1 MQTKGFIRV
10 LTIALLLICAFY
22 LGFTFVSNHYQN
34 VAEKKALAAAGI
46 TSPDTSNDKYKAALN
61 ECLDSLAN
69 KKVYPIL
76 MSKFFDK
83 GYTFQQVREKELG
96 LGLDLK
102 GGMNV
107 TLQISVPDILRALA
121 NNNPD
126 KKFNQAIDN
135 VMSNQTAQDDF
146 VGSFCK
152 EYKKLAP
159 EGNLAQIFRNIE
171 KIKEKPNAN
180 DAEVQNI
187 LKDEVNSMVDNSYK
201 VLRNRIDRFGV
212 VQPNIQKLQSTGR
225 ILLELPG
232 VKEPERVRKLLQG
245 AANLEFYETYTLADI
260 VAPLRQLS
268 DQAKANKTV
277 DTNKEAAATADTTKA
292 ENEAV
297 AATDAA
303 KADSAKAQ
311 EAKAAT
317 AANQGEL
324 TLAQLTGFEAMAG
337 AGAGSPVI
345 GYVNVADTAAVNAI
359 IYSPLAKTILPAD
372 LKLAWTV
379 KPEKMQG
386 GHEAFQLVAL
396 RTVNGQPVLNGDV
409 VTRATSE
416 YDQLQGQVVSMT
428 MNDEGARQWSRITGQ
443 NIGKAIAIVLDDQV
457 YSFPNVNSQIDGGRS
472 QISGRFTVEEA
483 GDLANVLESGKMVA
497 RVNVASESV
506 IGPSLGKESIRKG
519 LISFIIALVLLMF
532 FMWFAYGWQA
542 GSIANLGLILNLFFT
557 IGILA
562 SFQSVLT
569 LPGIAGIVLTLGM
582 AVDANVLIFE
592 RCKEEL
598 RAGKGLK
605 AAVSDGYKNAFSA
618 IFDSNLTTIITGII
632 LILLGS
638 GPIRGFAV
646 TLVIGI
652 CCSFFTAVFATRLV
666 MEHFVNKGTF
676 DKMTFSTSLTRNL
689 MQNVNFNF
697 MGAAKKT
704 SIFVIALTA
713 LFAILFGLRGLNR
726 GIDFSGGRNFVV
738 QFDHPV
744 KTQAL
749 DAQLEEQFP
758 GANTSVITIDND
770 TKVRVSTNYKI
781 EDNSE
786 GVDDEIMGKLYEGLK
801 SDLGSMSKE
810 DFSMSNEEVGVV
822 SSETVGPSIASDMTR
837 QAVWAV
843 LFSLLAMA
851 LYILFRF
858 RNIAFSIGALAAVAF
873 TSFVVIGFYN
883 LHGLLPFSMEIDQT
897 FIAAILTVIGY
908 QVNDTVVVF
917 DRVREYRKLYP
928 KQDLYTTF
936 NKALCSTLSRT
947 MMTSITT
954 LLVLFIMLF
963 FGGESIRS
971 FIFAMILGVIIGTC
985 SSLFIASPVAYWIAR
1000 RSDKKEA
1007 ALASKK

>member
-22 LGFTFVSNHYQN
+22 LSFTFVSNHYQN

-46 TSPDTSNDKYKAALN
+46 TSADTSNDKYKTALN

-69 KKVYPIL
+69 KKVYL
-76 MSKFFDK
+76 
-83 GYTFQQVREKELG
+83 GYYTFQQVREKELG

-135 VMSNQTAQDDF
+135 VANNQTAQDDF

-159 EGNLAQIFRNIE
+159 EGSLAQIFRNIE
-171 KIKEKPNAN
+171 RVKEKPNAT
-180 DAEVQNI
+180 DGEVQSI
-187 LKDEVNSMVDNSYK
+187 LNDEVNAMVDNSYK

-245 AANLEFYETYTLADI
+245 AANLEFYETYTLAD
-260 VAPLRQLS
+260 VASSLRQLS

-277 DTNKEAAATADTTKA
+277 AEAEAADTTATAEVKA
-292 ENEAV
+292 
-297 AATDAA
+297 AADSAA
-303 KADSAKAQ
+303 KAAEKAPAAK
-311 EAKAAT
+311 EAD
-317 AANQGEL
+317 L
-324 TLAQLTGFEAMAG
+324 TLAQLMGFEPLISAQPG
-337 AGAGSPVI
+337 TPVL
-345 GYVNVADTAAVNAI
+345 GYVAVGDTAAVNAI
-359 IYSPLAKTILPAD
+359 INSPIAKTILPAD

-386 GHEAFQLVAL
+386 GHEVFQLIAL

-416 YDQLQGQVVSMT
+416 FDNLQGQVVSMT

-519 LISFIIALVLLMF
+519 VISFAIALILLAL
-532 FMWFAYGWQA
+532 FMIATYGWQA
-542 GSIANLGLILNLFFT
+542 GMIANLGLLLNLFFT

-676 DKMTFSTSLTRNL
+676 DKMTFNTSLTRHL
-689 MQNVNFNF
+689 MENVNFDF

-704 SIFVIALTA
+704 AYIALA
-713 LFAILFGLRGLNR
+713 LIVIMGALFGLRGLQR

-749 DAQLEEQFP
+749 EAQLENQFP
-758 GANTSVITIDND
+758 GATTSVITIDND

-781 EDNSE
+781 NDTNE

-801 SDLGSMSKE
+801 SDLGSMTKE
-810 DFSMSNEEVGVV
+810 DFSMSNEDVGVV

-837 QAVWAV
+837 QAIWAV

-883 LHGLLPFSMEIDQT
+883 LHGMLPFSMEIDQT

-1007 ALASKK
+1007 KLATARK

>member
-10 LTIALLLICAFY
+10 LTYALILICLFY
-22 LGFTFVSNHYQN
+22 LSFTFVSNHYQN
-34 VAEKKALAAAGI
+34 KAEQKALTAAGI
-46 TSPDTSNDKYKAALN
+46 KTPDTSNEKYKTALN
-61 ECLDSLAN
+61 EYLDSLAN
-69 KKVYPIL
+69 QKVYL
-76 MSKFFDK
+76 
-83 GYTFQQVREKELG
+83 GYYTFQQVREKELG

-135 VMSNQTAQDDF
+135 VSKNQTAQEDF

-159 EGNLAQIFRNIE
+159 EGSLAQIFRNVE
-171 KIKEKPNAN
+171 RIKEKPNAN
-180 DAEVQNI
+180 DNEVENI

-245 AANLEFYETYTLADI
+245 AANLEFYLTYTLNDI
-260 VAPLRQLS
+260 AAPLRQLS
-268 DQAKANKTV
+268 DQAKANTTV
-277 DTNKEAAATADTTKA
+277 AAADSTKTEDMAAANDSTKA
-292 ENEAV
+292 A
-297 AATDAA
+297 
-303 KADSAKAQ
+303 
-311 EAKAAT
+311 EAKAAP
-317 AANQGEL
+317 AAKEGEM
-324 TLAQLTGFEAMAG
+324 TLAQLTSFEALVG
-337 AGAGSPVI
+337 GGQGGSPVV
-345 GYVNVADTAAVNAI
+345 GYVPTADTAAVNAI
-359 IYSPLAKTILPAD
+359 INSPIAKTILPAD

-386 GHEAFQLVAL
+386 GHETFQLVAL
-396 RTVNGQPVLNGDV
+396 KTLNGQPVLNGDV

-416 YDQLQGQVVSMT
+416 YDNLQGQVVSMT
-428 MNDEGARQWSRITGQ
+428 MNDEGARQWSRITGD

-472 QISGRFTVEEA
+472 QISGRFTIEEA

-506 IGPSLGKESIRKG
+506 IGPSLGKESIEKG
-519 LISFIIALVLLMF
+519 FWSFIIALIALMF
-532 FMWFAYGWQA
+532 FMWLAYGWQA
-542 GSIANLGLILNLFFT
+542 GSIANLGLLLNLFFT
-557 IGILA
+557 MGILA

-676 DKMTFSTSLTRNL
+676 DKMTFNTSLTRHL
-689 MQNVNFNF
+689 MENVQFNF

-704 SIFVIALTA
+704 SVIVLALIA
-713 LFAILFGLRGLNR
+713 IFAILFFARGLNR

-749 DAQLEEQFP
+749 EDQLEAQFP

-770 TKVRVSTNYKI
+770 TKVRISTNYKI
-781 EDNSE
+781 DDASE

-801 SDLGSMSKE
+801 SELGSMSKA
-810 DFSMSNEEVGVV
+810 DFSMSNEDIGVV

-837 QAVWAV
+837 EAVWAV

-963 FGGESIRS
+963 LGGASIRS
-971 FIFAMILGVIIGTC
+971 FIFAMILGVIIGTA

-1007 ALASKK
+1007 ALATAKK

>member
-10 LTIALLLICAFY
+10 LTYALILICLFY
-22 LGFTFVSNHYQN
+22 LSFTIVSNHYQN
-34 VAEKKALAAAGI
+34 KAEQKALATAGI
-46 TSPDTSNDKYKAALN
+46 KSADTSNEKYKAALN
-61 ECLDSLAN
+61 EYLDSLAN
-69 KKVYPIL
+69 EKVYL
-76 MSKFFDK
+76 
-83 GYTFQQVREKELG
+83 GYYTFQQVREKELG

-135 VMSNQTAQDDF
+135 VSKNQTAQDDF

-159 EGNLAQIFRNIE
+159 EGNLAQIFRGIDR
-171 KIKEKPNAN
+171 IKEKPNAN
-180 DAEVQNI
+180 DREVQNI
-187 LKDEVNSMVDNSYK
+187 LNDEVNSMVDNSYK

-245 AANLEFYETYTLADI
+245 AANLEFYTTYTLGDI
-260 VAPLRQLS
+260 VGSLRQLS
-268 DQAKANKTV
+268 DQAQANKT
-277 DTNKEAAATADTTKA
+277 TAAAPAEAAATDSTATAEVKAAADS
-292 ENEAV
+292 
-297 AATDAA
+297 AA
-303 KADSAKAQ
+303 KAAAEAAPAAKDG
-311 EAKAAT
+311 K
-317 AANQGEL
+317 L
-324 TLAQLTGFEAMAG
+324 TLAQLTGFEALASG
-337 AGAGSPVI
+337 GAGSPVV
-345 GYVNVADTAAVNAI
+345 GYVSAADTAAVNAI
-359 IYSPLAKTILPAD
+359 VHSPMAKTILPAD

-416 YDQLQGQVVSMT
+416 FDNLQGQVVSMT
-428 MNDEGARQWSRITGQ
+428 MNDEGARQWSIITNQ

-457 YSFPNVNSQIDGGRS
+457 YSFPNVNSRIDGGRS

-483 GDLANVLESGKMVA
+483 NDLANVLESGKMVA

-519 LISFIIALVLLMF
+519 LISFIVALILLMI
-532 FMWFAYGWQA
+532 FMVCTYGWQA
-542 GSIANLGLILNLFFT
+542 GMIANLGLFLNLFFT
-557 IGILA
+557 MGILA

-676 DKMTFSTSLTRNL
+676 DKMTFNTSLTRHL
-689 MQNVNFNF
+689 MENVQFNF

-704 SIFVIALTA
+704 SIIVLALIVVMGA
-713 LFAILFGLRGLNR
+713 LFGLRGLNR

-744 KTQAL
+744 STQTL
-749 DAQLEEQFP
+749 ESQLEAQFP
-758 GANTSVITIDND
+758 GATTSVITIDND

-781 EDNSE
+781 EDSSE
-786 GVDDEIMGKLYEGLK
+786 GVDDEIMSKLYDGLK
-801 SDLGSMSKE
+801 SELGSMSKD
-810 DFSMSNEEVGVV
+810 DFSMSNESVGVV

-963 FGGESIRS
+963 LGGESIRS

-1007 ALASKK
+1007 ALAATRK

>member
-10 LTIALLLICAFY
+10 LTCALILICLFY
-22 LGFTFVSNHYQN
+22 LSFSFVSNHYQN
-34 VAEKKALAAAGI
+34 KAEQKALAVAGI
-46 TSPDTSNDKYKAALN
+46 KTPDTSNEKYKAALN
-61 ECLDSLAN
+61 EYLDSLAN
-69 KKVYPIL
+69 QKVYL
-76 MSKFFDK
+76 
-83 GYTFQQVREKELG
+83 GYYTFQQVREKELG
-96 LGLDLK
+96 YGLDLK

-135 VMSNQTAQDDF
+135 VSKNQTAQDDF

-159 EGNLAQIFRNIE
+159 EGNLAQIFRNVE
-171 KIKEKPNAN
+171 RIKEKPNAN
-180 DAEVQNI
+180 EKEVENI
-187 LKDEVNSMVDNSYK
+187 LKDEVNNMVDNSYK

-245 AANLEFYETYTLADI
+245 AANLEFYETYTLSDVIASM
-260 VAPLRQLS
+260 RQLS
-268 DQAKANKTV
+268 DQAKANGTTV
-277 DTNKEAAATADTTKA
+277 TAAADTTVA
-292 ENEAV
+292 ENAT
-297 AATDAA
+297 AAADSTAKAA
-303 KADSAKAQ
+303 KAPAAKDDA
-311 EAKAAT
+311 
-317 AANQGEL
+317 L
-324 TLAQLTGFEAMAG
+324 TLAQLTGFEAMAS
-337 AGAGSPVI
+337 AGANSPVI
-345 GYVNVADTAAVNAI
+345 GYVATADTAAVNAI
-359 IYSPLAKTILPAD
+359 IHSPIAKTILPAD

-396 RTVNGQPVLNGDV
+396 KTLNGQPVLNGDV

-416 YDQLQGQVVSMT
+416 FDNLQGQVVSMT
-428 MNDEGARQWSRITGQ
+428 MNDDGARQWSRITGG

-472 QISGRFTVEEA
+472 QISGKFSVEEA

-506 IGPSLGKESIRKG
+506 IGPSLGKESIEKG
-519 LISFIIALVLLMF
+519 FWSFIIALIALMF
-532 FMWFAYGWQA
+532 FMWLAYGWQA
-542 GSIANLGLILNLFFT
+542 GSIANLGLLLNLFFT
-557 IGILA
+557 MGILA

-676 DKMTFSTSLTRNL
+676 DKMTFNTSLTRNL
-689 MQNVNFNF
+689 MENVKFNF

-704 SIFVIALTA
+704 SVIVLALIA
-713 LFAILFGLRGLNR
+713 IFAILFFARGLNR

-749 DAQLEEQFP
+749 EDQLEAQFP

-781 EDNSE
+781 QDASE
-786 GVDDEIMGKLYEGLK
+786 GVDDEIMSKLYQGLK
-801 SDLGSMSKE
+801 SDLGSMTQA
-810 DFSMSNEEVGVV
+810 DFSMSNEDIGVV

-837 QAVWAV
+837 EAVWAV

-963 FGGESIRS
+963 LGGASIRS

-1007 ALASKK
+1007 ALATARK

>member
-1 MQTKGFIRV
+1 MI
-10 LTIALLLICAFY
+10 LICLFY
-22 LGFTFVSNHYQN
+22 LSFTVVSNHYQN
-34 VAEKKALAAAGI
+34 KAEQKALAAAGI
-46 TSPDTSNDKYKAALN
+46 KSADTSNEKYKTALN
-61 ECLDSLAN
+61 EYLDSLAN
-69 KKVYPIL
+69 EKVFLGY
-76 MSKFFDK
+76 
-83 GYTFQQVREKELG
+83 YTFQQVREKELG

-135 VMSNQTAQDDF
+135 VSKNQTAQDDF

-159 EGNLAQIFRNIE
+159 EGNLAQIFRGIE
-171 KIKEKPNAN
+171 RIKDKPNASEG
-180 DAEVQNI
+180 EVQSI
-187 LKDEVNSMVDNSYK
+187 LNDEVNAMVDNSYK

-245 AANLEFYETYTLADI
+245 AANLEFYETYTLSDI
-260 VAPLRQLS
+260 VGSLRQLN
-268 DQAKANKTV
+268 DQAQANKTV
-277 DTNKEAAATADTTKA
+277 AAAEATPAEAADKA
-292 ENEAV
+292 APAE
-297 AATDAA
+297 AA
-303 KADSAKAQ
+303 KADTANAAAKPA
-311 EAKAAT
+311 EPAKPAPAKET
-317 AANQGEL
+317 EL
-324 TLAQLTGFEAMAG
+324 TLAQLTGFEALASAQG
-337 AGAGSPVI
+337 GSPVL
-345 GYVNVADTAAVNAI
+345 GYVSAADTAAVNAI
-359 IYSPLAKTILPAD
+359 INSSVAKTILPAD

-386 GHEAFQLVAL
+386 AHEAFQLVAL
-396 RTVNGQPVLNGDV
+396 RTVNKQPVLNGDV

-416 YDQLQGQVVSMT
+416 FDNLQGQVVSMT

-483 GDLANVLESGKMVA
+483 NDLANVLESGKMVA

-506 IGPSLGKESIRKG
+506 IGPSLGKESIQKG
-519 LISFIIALVLLMF
+519 LRSFGIALVLLMI
-532 FMWFAYGWQA
+532 FMWLAYGWQA

-557 IGILA
+557 MGILA

-676 DKMTFSTSLTRNL
+676 DKMTFTTPWTRNL
-689 MQNVNFNF
+689 MQNINFDF

-704 SIFVIALTA
+704 AYIVLGLIVVMG
-713 LFAILFGLRGLNR
+713 ILFGVRGLNR

-744 KTQAL
+744 KTQ
-749 DAQLEEQFP
+749 QLLSQLTPLFD

-781 EDNSE
+781 SDTSE
-786 GVDDEIMGKLYEGLK
+786 GVDDEIMDKLYTGLK
-801 SDLGSMSKE
+801 SELGSMSKA
-810 DFSMSNEEVGVV
+810 DFSMSNESVGVV

-873 TSFVVIGFYN
+873 TAFIVIGFYN

-917 DRVREYRKLYP
+917 DRVREYRSLYP

-954 LLVLFIMLF
+954 LLVLIIMLL

-1007 ALASKK
+1007 ALAAARK

>member
-22 LGFTFVSNHYQN
+22 LSFTFVSNHYQN
-34 VAEKKALAAAGI
+34 KAEQKALAAAGI
-46 TSPDTSNDKYKAALN
+46 KSADTSNEKYKAALN

-69 KKVYPIL
+69 EKVYL
-76 MSKFFDK
+76 
-83 GYTFQQVREKELG
+83 GYYTFQQVREKELG

-135 VMSNQTAQDDF
+135 VSKNQTAQDDF

-159 EGNLAQIFRNIE
+159 EGSLAQIFRGIE
-171 KIKEKPNAN
+171 RVKEKPNAT

-187 LKDEVNSMVDNSYK
+187 LNDEVNSMVDNSYK

-245 AANLEFYETYTLADI
+245 AANLEFYETYTLSDVIGAM
-260 VAPLRQLS
+260 RQLS
-268 DQAKANKTV
+268 DQAQANKTV
-277 DTNKEAAATADTTKA
+277 AQNPTEETTEEAAPADAA
-292 ENEAV
+292 E
-297 AATDAA
+297 A
-303 KADSAKAQ
+303 KADSA
-311 EAKAAT
+311 AKAAADE
-317 AANQGEL
+317 AAKAAAAKQGEL
-324 TLAQLTGFEAMAG
+324 TLAQMTGFEALAG
-337 AGAGSPVI
+337 AGAGSPVV
-345 GYVNVADTAAVNAI
+345 GYVGVADTAAVNAI
-359 IYSPLAKTILPAD
+359 IHSPVAKTILPAD

-379 KPEKMQG
+379 KPEKG
-386 GHEAFQLVAL
+386 RDGHEVFQLVAL

-416 YDQLQGQVVSMT
+416 FDNLQGQVVSMN

-483 GDLANVLESGKMVA
+483 NDLANVLESGKMVA

-506 IGPSLGKESIRKG
+506 IGPSLGKESIEKG
-519 LISFIIALVLLMF
+519 LRSFIIALVLLMF

-542 GSIANLGLILNLFFT
+542 GSIANLGLLMNLFFT

-704 SIFVIALTA
+704 SAIVLALIAIM
-713 LFAILFGLRGLNR
+713 AILFAVRGLNR
-726 GIDFSGGRNFVV
+726 GIDFSGGRNYVV

-749 DAQLEEQFP
+749 EDQLRDLLP

-781 EDNSE
+781 DDTSE
-786 GVDDEIMGKLYEGLK
+786 GIDDQIMDLLYQGLK
-801 SDLGSMSKE
+801 SDLGSMSKA
-810 DFSMSNEEVGVV
+810 DFSMSNESVGVV

-917 DRVREYRKLYP
+917 DRVREYRTLYP

-1007 ALASKK
+1007 ALATARK

>member
-22 LGFTFVSNHYQN
+22 LSFTFVSNHYQN
-34 VAEKKALAAAGI
+34 VAEQKALAAAGI
-46 TSPDTSNDKYKAALN
+46 KSADTSNEKYKAALN

-69 KKVYPIL
+69 EKVYL
-76 MSKFFDK
+76 
-83 GYTFQQVREKELG
+83 GYYTFQQVREKELG

-135 VMSNQTAQDDF
+135 VSNNQTAQDDF

-159 EGNLAQIFRNIE
+159 EGSLAQIFRGIE
-171 KIKEKPNAN
+171 RIREKPNAN
-180 DAEVQNI
+180 DREVQSI
-187 LKDEVNSMVDNSYK
+187 LNDEVNSMVDNSYK

-212 VQPNIQKLQSTGR
+212 VSPNIQKLQSTGR

-245 AANLEFYETYTLADI
+245 AANLEFYETYTLGDVVGA
-260 VAPLRQLS
+260 LRQLS
-268 DQAKANKTV
+268 DQAQANKT
-277 DTNKEAAATADTTKA
+277 TAAAAADTTA
-292 ENEAV
+292 T
-297 AATDAA
+297 AAAPAA
-303 KADSAKAQ
+303 ADSAAQ
-311 EAKAAT
+311 AAPKAAPAQT
-317 AANQGEL
+317 GEK
-324 TLAQLTGFEAMAG
+324 TLAQLTGFEALAG
-337 AGAGSPVI
+337 GGAGSPVL
-345 GYVNVADTAAVNAI
+345 GYVSASDTAAVNAI
-359 IYSPLAKTILPAD
+359 FHSPIAKTILPAD
-372 LKLAWTV
+372 LKVAWTV

-386 GHEAFQLVAL
+386 GQEAFQLVAL

-416 YDQLQGQVVSMT
+416 FDNLQGQVVSMT
-428 MNDEGARQWSRITGQ
+428 MNDEGAHQWSRITGQ

-519 LISFIIALVLLMF
+519 LISFIIALVLLMI
-532 FMWFAYGWQA
+532 FMVCTYGIHA
-542 GSIANLGLILNLFFT
+542 GSIANLGLLMNLFFT

-676 DKMTFSTSLTRNL
+676 DKMTFNTSLTRHL
-689 MQNVNFNF
+689 MENVQFNF

-704 SIFVIALTA
+704 SVIVLALIVIMG
-713 LFAILFGLRGLNR
+713 ILFGVRGLNR
-726 GIDFSGGRNFVV
+726 GIDFSGGRNFIV

-744 KTQAL
+744 STPAL
-749 DAQLEEQFP
+749 QAQLAPLFD

-770 TKVRVSTNYKI
+770 TKVRISTNYKI
-781 EDNSE
+781 NDASE

-801 SDLGSMSKE
+801 SELGNMSKD
-810 DFSMSNEEVGVV
+810 DFSTSNESVGVV

-837 QAVWAV
+837 QAIWAV

-873 TSFVVIGFYN
+873 TSFIVIGFYN

-928 KQDLYTTF
+928 KQDLYATF

-947 MMTSITT
+947 LMTSITT

-1007 ALASKK
+1007 ALAAKR

>member
-10 LTIALLLICAFY
+10 LTVLLILICLFY
-22 LGFTFVSNHYQN
+22 LSFSIVSTHHLRK
-34 VAEKKALAAAGI
+34 AEQKALTVAGI
-46 TSPDTSNDKYKAALN
+46 KSADTSNEKYKTALN
-61 ECLDSLAN
+61 EYLDSLA
-69 KKVYPIL
+69 KEKVYL
-76 MSKFFDK
+76 NY
-83 GYTFQQVREKELG
+83 YTFQQVREKELG

-107 TLQISVPDILRALA
+107 ILQISVPDILRALA

-135 VMSNQTAQDDF
+135 VLKNQTAQDDF

-159 EGNLAQIFRNIE
+159 EGNLAQIFRNIP
-171 KIKEKPNAN
+171 KIKEKPNASEG
-180 DAEVQNI
+180 EVQNI
-187 LKDEVNSMVDNSYK
+187 LKDEANSMVDNSYK

-260 VAPLRQLS
+260 ATPLRQLS
-268 DQAKANKTV
+268 DQAQANKTTAAAEAQAEQPAA
-277 DTNKEAAATADTTKA
+277 DEAAAPAQD
-292 ENEAV
+292 
-297 AATDAA
+297 A
-303 KADSAKAQ
+303 KADSA
-311 EAKAAT
+311 AKAEQAKAD
-317 AANQGEL
+317 AAKAKTQPAKEEAL
-324 TLAQLTGFEAMAG
+324 TLAQLTGFEAMLG
-337 AGAGSPVI
+337 AAGSSPVV
-345 GYVNVADTAAVNAI
+345 GYVSAGDTARVNAI
-359 IYSPLAKTILPAD
+359 IRSDLAKTILPAD

-416 YDQLQGQVVSMT
+416 FDNLQGQVVSMT
-428 MNDEGARQWSRITGQ
+428 MNEEGARNWSRITGQ

-472 QISGRFTVEEA
+472 QISGKFTLEEA
-483 GDLANVLESGKMVA
+483 NDLANVLESGKMVA

-506 IGPSLGKESIRKG
+506 IGPSLGKESIEKG
-519 LISFIIALVLLMF
+519 FWSFIIALIVLMC
-532 FMWFAYGWQA
+532 FMWCAYGWQA

-557 IGILA
+557 MGILA

-676 DKMTFSTSLTRNL
+676 DKMTFNTPLTRNL
-689 MQNVNFNF
+689 MENVSFNF

-704 SIFVIALTA
+704 SIFVLAFIVVMGL
-713 LFAILFGLRGLNR
+713 LFGLRGLQR

-744 KTQAL
+744 STQAL
-749 DAQLEEQFP
+749 ESQLENQFP
-758 GANTSVITIDND
+758 GATTSVITIDND
-770 TKVRVSTNYKI
+770 TKVRISTNYKI
-781 EDNSE
+781 EDNAE

-801 SDLGSMSKE
+801 SDLGNMTKE
-810 DFSMSNEEVGVV
+810 DFSMSNESVGVV

-837 QAVWAV
+837 EAVWAV
-843 LFSLLAMA
+843 LFSLIAMA

-873 TSFVVIGFYN
+873 TTFMVIGFYN

-917 DRVREYRKLYP
+917 DRVREYRSLYP
-928 KQDLYTTF
+928 KQSLYTTF

-954 LLVLFIMLF
+954 LLVLIIMLI
-963 FGGESIRS
+963 FGGASIRS

-1007 ALASKK
+1007 ALATAVK

>member
-22 LGFTFVSNHYQN
+22 LSFTFVSNHYQN
-34 VAEKKALAAAGI
+34 VAEQKALAAAGI
-46 TSPDTSNDKYKAALN
+46 KSADTSNEKYKAALN

-69 KKVYPIL
+69 EKVYL
-76 MSKFFDK
+76 
-83 GYTFQQVREKELG
+83 GYYTFQQVREKELG

-135 VMSNQTAQDDF
+135 VSNNQTAQDDF

-159 EGNLAQIFRNIE
+159 EGSLAQIFRGIE
-171 KIKEKPNAN
+171 RIREKPNAN
-180 DAEVQNI
+180 DREVQSI
-187 LKDEVNSMVDNSYK
+187 LNDEVNSMVDNSYK

-212 VQPNIQKLQSTGR
+212 VSPNIQKLQSTGR

-245 AANLEFYETYTLADI
+245 AANLEFYETYTLGDVVGA
-260 VAPLRQLS
+260 LRQLS
-268 DQAKANKTV
+268 DQAQANKT
-277 DTNKEAAATADTTKA
+277 TAADTTA
-292 ENEAV
+292 T
-297 AATDAA
+297 AAAPAA
-303 KADSAKAQ
+303 ADSAAQ
-311 EAKAAT
+311 AAPKAAPAQT
-317 AANQGEL
+317 GEK
-324 TLAQLTGFEAMAG
+324 TLAQLTGFEALAG
-337 AGAGSPVI
+337 GGAGSPVL
-345 GYVNVADTAAVNAI
+345 GYVSASDTAAVNAI
-359 IYSPLAKTILPAD
+359 FHSPIAKTILPAD
-372 LKLAWTV
+372 LKVAWTV

-386 GHEAFQLVAL
+386 GQEAFQLVAL

-416 YDQLQGQVVSMT
+416 FDNLQGQVVSMT
-428 MNDEGARQWSRITGQ
+428 MNDEGAHQWSRITGQ

-519 LISFIIALVLLMF
+519 LISFIIALVLLMI
-532 FMWFAYGWQA
+532 FMVCTYGIYA
-542 GSIANLGLILNLFFT
+542 GSIANLGLLMNLFFT

-676 DKMTFSTSLTRNL
+676 DKMTFNTSLTRHL
-689 MQNVNFNF
+689 MENVQFNF

-704 SIFVIALTA
+704 SVIVLALIVIMG
-713 LFAILFGLRGLNR
+713 ILFGVRGLNR
-726 GIDFSGGRNFVV
+726 GIDFSGGRNFIV

-744 KTQAL
+744 STPAL
-749 DAQLEEQFP
+749 QAQLAPLFD

-770 TKVRVSTNYKI
+770 TKVRISTNYKI
-781 EDNSE
+781 NDASE

-801 SDLGSMSKE
+801 SELGNMSKD
-810 DFSMSNEEVGVV
+810 DFSTSNESVGVV

-837 QAVWAV
+837 QAIWAV

-873 TSFVVIGFYN
+873 TSFIVIGFYN

-928 KQDLYTTF
+928 KQDLYATF

-947 MMTSITT
+947 LMTSITT

-1007 ALASKK
+1007 ALAAKR

>member
-10 LTIALLLICAFY
+10 LTYALILICLFY
-22 LGFTFVSNHYQN
+22 LSFTFVSNHYQN
-34 VAEKKALAAAGI
+34 KAEQKALTAAGI
-46 TSPDTSNDKYKAALN
+46 KTPDTSNEKYKTALN
-61 ECLDSLAN
+61 EYLDSLAN
-69 KKVYPIL
+69 QKVYL
-76 MSKFFDK
+76 
-83 GYTFQQVREKELG
+83 GYYTFQQVREKELG

-135 VMSNQTAQDDF
+135 VSKNQTAQEDF

-159 EGNLAQIFRNIE
+159 EGSLAQIFRNVE
-171 KIKEKPNAN
+171 RIKEKPNAN
-180 DAEVQNI
+180 DNEVENI

-245 AANLEFYETYTLADI
+245 AANLEFYLTYTLNDI
-260 VAPLRQLS
+260 AAPLRQLS
-268 DQAKANKTV
+268 DQAKANTTV
-277 DTNKEAAATADTTKA
+277 AAADSTKTEDMAAANDSTKA
-292 ENEAV
+292 A
-297 AATDAA
+297 
-303 KADSAKAQ
+303 
-311 EAKAAT
+311 EAKAAP
-317 AANQGEL
+317 AVKEGEM
-324 TLAQLTGFEAMAG
+324 TLAQLTSFEALVG
-337 AGAGSPVI
+337 GGQGGSPVV
-345 GYVNVADTAAVNAI
+345 GYVPTADTAAVNAI
-359 IYSPLAKTILPAD
+359 INSPIAKTILPAD

-386 GHEAFQLVAL
+386 GHETFQLVAL
-396 RTVNGQPVLNGDV
+396 KTLNGQPVLNGDV

-416 YDQLQGQVVSMT
+416 YDNLQGQVVSMT
-428 MNDEGARQWSRITGQ
+428 MNDEGARQWSRITGD

-506 IGPSLGKESIRKG
+506 IGPSLGKESIEKG
-519 LISFIIALVLLMF
+519 FWSFIIALIALMF
-532 FMWFAYGWQA
+532 FMWLAYGWQA
-542 GSIANLGLILNLFFT
+542 GSIANLGLLLNLFFT
-557 IGILA
+557 MGILA

-676 DKMTFSTSLTRNL
+676 DKMTFNTSLTRHL
-689 MQNVNFNF
+689 MENVQFNF

-704 SIFVIALTA
+704 SFIVLALIAI
-713 LFAILFGLRGLNR
+713 FAILFFARDLNR

-749 DAQLEEQFP
+749 EDQLEAQFP

-770 TKVRVSTNYKI
+770 TKVRISTNYKI
-781 EDNSE
+781 EDSSE

-801 SDLGSMSKE
+801 SELGSMSKA
-810 DFSMSNEEVGVV
+810 DFSMSNEDIGVV

-837 QAVWAV
+837 EAVWAV

-917 DRVREYRKLYP
+917 DRVREYRRLYP

-963 FGGESIRS
+963 LGGASIRS
-971 FIFAMILGVIIGTC
+971 FIFAMILGVIIGTA

-1007 ALASKK
+1007 ALATARK

>member
-10 LTIALLLICAFY
+10 LTYALILICLFY
-22 LGFTFVSNHYQN
+22 LSFTFVSNHYQN
-34 VAEKKALAAAGI
+34 KAEQKALATAGI
-46 TSPDTSNDKYKAALN
+46 KSIDTSNEKYKAALN
-61 ECLDSLAN
+61 EYLDSLAN
-69 KKVYPIL
+69 EKVYL
-76 MSKFFDK
+76 
-83 GYTFQQVREKELG
+83 GYYTFQQVREKQLG

-135 VMSNQTAQDDF
+135 VTKNQTAQDDF

-159 EGNLAQIFRNIE
+159 EGSLAQIFRSIE
-171 KIKEKPNAN
+171 RVKEKPNAN
-180 DAEVQNI
+180 DAEVQSI
-187 LKDEVNSMVDNSYK
+187 LNDEVNSMVDNSYK

-245 AANLEFYETYTLADI
+245 AANLEFYETYKASDVI
-260 VAPLRQLS
+260 AALRQLS
-268 DQAKANKTV
+268 DQAMAGT
-277 DTNKEAAATADTTKA
+277 TTAATADTTA
-292 ENEAV
+292 
-297 AATDAA
+297 
-303 KADSAKAQ
+303 
-311 EAKAAT
+311 AAT
-317 AANQGEL
+317 AAADTKAAEAKTAADSAATAAKAAKAKKDAAQ
-324 TLAQLTGFEAMAG
+324 TLAQLTNFEAMAG
-337 AGAGSPVI
+337 SGSPVV
-345 GYVNVADTAAVNAI
+345 GYVLTADTARVNAI
-359 IYSPLAKTILPAD
+359 LNSSVAKTILPAD

-416 YDQLQGQVVSMT
+416 FDNMQGQVVSMT

-506 IGPSLGKESIRKG
+506 IGPSLGKESIQKG
-519 LISFIIALVLLMF
+519 LRSFIIALGLLMI
-532 FMWFAYGWQA
+532 FMWLAYGWQA
-542 GSIANLGLILNLFFT
+542 GSIAILGLILNLFFT
-557 IGILA
+557 MGILA

-676 DKMTFSTSLTRNL
+676 DKMTFNTRFTRNL
-689 MQNVNFNF
+689 MENVNFDF

-704 SIFVIALTA
+704 SLIVLGLIVIMGI
-713 LFAILFGLRGLNR
+713 LFAARGLNR

-749 DAQLEEQFP
+749 LDQLTPLFD

-781 EDNSE
+781 TDSSE
-786 GVDDEIMGKLYEGLK
+786 GVDDEIMDKLYNGLK
-801 SDLGSMSKE
+801 SELGSMTKA
-810 DFSMSNEEVGVV
+810 DFSMSNESVGVV

-837 QAVWAV
+837 EAVLAV

-858 RNIAFSIGALAAVAF
+858 RNIAFSIGALAAVTF
-873 TSFVVIGFYN
+873 TAFVVIGFYN

-917 DRVREYRKLYP
+917 DRVREYRSLYP

-1007 ALASKK
+1007 ALAAKK

>member
-22 LGFTFVSNHYQN
+22 LSFTFVSNHYQN
-34 VAEKKALAAAGI
+34 KAEQKALAAAGI
-46 TSPDTSNDKYKAALN
+46 KSADTSNEKYKTALN

-69 KKVYPIL
+69 EKVYL
-76 MSKFFDK
+76 
-83 GYTFQQVREKELG
+83 GYYTFQQVREKELG

-135 VMSNQTAQDDF
+135 VASNQTAQDDF

-159 EGNLAQIFRNIE
+159 EGSLAQIFRNIE
-171 KIKEKPNAN
+171 RVKEKPNAT
-180 DAEVQNI
+180 DGEVQSI
-187 LKDEVNSMVDNSYK
+187 LNDEVNAMVDNSYK

-245 AANLEFYETYTLADI
+245 AANLEFYETYTLAD
-260 VAPLRQLS
+260 VAGALRQLS

-277 DTNKEAAATADTTKA
+277 AEAEQTADTTATAEVKA
-292 ENEAV
+292 
-297 AATDAA
+297 AADSAA
-303 KADSAKAQ
+303 KAAEKAPAAK
-311 EAKAAT
+311 E
-317 AANQGEL
+317 GDL
-324 TLAQLTGFEAMAG
+324 TLAQLTGFEPLVSAQPG
-337 AGAGSPVI
+337 TPVL
-345 GYVNVADTAAVNAI
+345 GYVAVGDTAAVNAI
-359 IYSPLAKTILPAD
+359 INSPIAKTILPAD

-386 GHEAFQLVAL
+386 GHEVFQLIAL

-416 YDQLQGQVVSMT
+416 FDNLQGQVVSMT

-519 LISFIIALVLLMF
+519 IISFIIALALLVL
-532 FMWFAYGWQA
+532 FMIATYGWQA
-542 GSIANLGLILNLFFT
+542 GMIANLGLLLNLFFT

-676 DKMTFSTSLTRNL
+676 DKMTFNTSLTRHL
-689 MQNVNFNF
+689 MENVNFDF

-704 SIFVIALTA
+704 SIIVLALLVIMGA
-713 LFAILFGLRGLNR
+713 LFGLRGLQR

-744 KTQAL
+744 STQTL
-749 DAQLEEQFP
+749 EAQLENQFP
-758 GANTSVITIDND
+758 GATTSVITIDND

-781 EDNSE
+781 TDTNE

-801 SDLGSMSKE
+801 SDLGTMTKD

-837 QAVWAV
+837 QAIWAV

-883 LHGLLPFSMEIDQT
+883 LHGMLPFSMEIDQT

-1007 ALASKK
+1007 ALAASRK

>member
-10 LTIALLLICAFY
+10 LTYALILICLFY
-22 LGFTFVSNHYQN
+22 LSFTIVSNHYQN
-34 VAEKKALAAAGI
+34 KAEQKALATAGI
-46 TSPDTSNDKYKAALN
+46 KSADTSNEKYKAALN
-61 ECLDSLAN
+61 EYLDSLAN
-69 KKVYPIL
+69 EKVYL
-76 MSKFFDK
+76 
-83 GYTFQQVREKELG
+83 GYYTFQQVREKELG

-135 VMSNQTAQDDF
+135 VSKNQTAQDDF

-159 EGNLAQIFRNIE
+159 EGNLAQIFRGIDR
-171 KIKEKPNAN
+171 IKEKPNAN
-180 DAEVQNI
+180 DREVQNI
-187 LKDEVNSMVDNSYK
+187 LNDEVNSMVDNSYK

-245 AANLEFYETYTLADI
+245 AANLEFYTTYTLGDI
-260 VAPLRQLS
+260 VGSLRQLS
-268 DQAKANKTV
+268 DQAQANKT
-277 DTNKEAAATADTTKA
+277 TAAAPAEAAATDSTATAEVKAAADS
-292 ENEAV
+292 
-297 AATDAA
+297 AA
-303 KADSAKAQ
+303 KAAA
-311 EAKAAT
+311 EAAPAT
-317 AANQGEL
+317 KDGKL
-324 TLAQLTGFEAMAG
+324 TLAQLTGFEALASG
-337 AGAGSPVI
+337 GAGSPVV
-345 GYVNVADTAAVNAI
+345 GYVSAADTAAVNAI
-359 IYSPLAKTILPAD
+359 VHSPMAKTILPAD

-416 YDQLQGQVVSMT
+416 FDNLQGQVVSMT
-428 MNDEGARQWSRITGQ
+428 MNDEGARQWSIITNQ

-457 YSFPNVNSQIDGGRS
+457 YSFPNVNSRIDGGRS

-483 GDLANVLESGKMVA
+483 NDLANVLESGKMVA

-519 LISFIIALVLLMF
+519 LISFIVALILLMI
-532 FMWFAYGWQA
+532 FMVCTYGWQA
-542 GSIANLGLILNLFFT
+542 GMIANLGLFLNLFFT
-557 IGILA
+557 MGILA

-676 DKMTFSTSLTRNL
+676 DKMTFNTSLTRHL
-689 MQNVNFNF
+689 MENVQFNF

-704 SIFVIALTA
+704 SIIVLALIVVMGA
-713 LFAILFGLRGLNR
+713 LFGLRGLNR

-744 KTQAL
+744 STQAL
-749 DAQLEEQFP
+749 ESQLEAQFP
-758 GANTSVITIDND
+758 GATTSVITIDND

-781 EDNSE
+781 EDSSE
-786 GVDDEIMGKLYEGLK
+786 GVDDEIMSKLYDGLK
-801 SDLGSMSKE
+801 SELGSMSKN
-810 DFSMSNEEVGVV
+810 DFSMSNESVGVV

-963 FGGESIRS
+963 LGGESIRS

-1007 ALASKK
+1007 ALAATRK

>member
-1 MQTKGFIRV
+1 MQIKGFIR
-10 LTIALLLICAFY
+10 LITALLILICLFY
-22 LGFTFVSNHYQN
+22 LSFTVVSTRYQN
-34 VAEKKALAAAGI
+34 KAEQKALAAAGI
-46 TSPDTSNDKYKAALN
+46 KSADTSNDVYKTALN
-61 ECLDSLAN
+61 EYLDSLAN
-69 KKVYPIL
+69 EKVYL
-76 MSKFFDK
+76 
-83 GYTFQQVREKELG
+83 GYTFQEVREKELG

-135 VMSNQTAQDDF
+135 VMKNQTAQDDF

-159 EGNLAQIFRNIE
+159 EGNLAQIFRGIE
-171 KIKEKPNAN
+171 RIKEKPNAN

-187 LKDEVNSMVDNSYK
+187 LNDEVNSMVDNSHK

-245 AANLEFYETYTLADI
+245 AANLEFYQTYTLNDV
-260 VAPLRQLS
+260 VASLRKLS
-268 DQAKANKTV
+268 DQAKVSLAAPSTTAEETAEAAPAAAT
-277 DTNKEAAATADTTKA
+277 DTAAVKAAAADSAAAKKEAAKP
-292 ENEAV
+292 
-297 AATDAA
+297 A
-303 KADSAKAQ
+303 KNDQ
-311 EAKAAT
+311 P
-317 AANQGEL
+317 
-324 TLAQLTGFEAMAG
+324 TLAQLMGFEGLA
-337 AGAGSPVI
+337 SVQPNYPVV
-345 GYVNVADTAAVNAI
+345 GYVAVSDTAAVNAI
-359 IYSPLAKTILPAD
+359 LHSELAKMILPAD

-379 KPEKMQG
+379 KPEKLQN
-386 GHEAFQLVAL
+386 GHEAFQLIAL
-396 RTVNGQPVLNGDV
+396 QTVNKQPVLTGDV

-416 YDQLQGQVVSMT
+416 YDNLQGQVVSMT

-457 YSFPNVNSQIDGGRS
+457 YSFPNVNTRIDGGRS
-472 QISGRFTVEEA
+472 QISGKFSLEEA
-483 GDLANVLESGKMVA
+483 NDLANVLESGKMVA

-519 LISFIIALVLLMF
+519 LISFLVALVLLMI
-532 FMWFAYGWQA
+532 FMVCTYGWQA
-542 GSIANLGLILNLFFT
+542 GMIANLGLFLNLFFT
-557 IGILA
+557 MGILA

-618 IFDSNLTTIITGII
+618 IFDSNLTTIITGAI

-676 DKMTFSTSLTRNL
+676 DKMTFTASMTRRL
-689 MQNVNFNF
+689 LENVNFNF

-704 SIFVIALTA
+704 SIIVLALSVIMG
-713 LFAILFGLRGLNR
+713 ILFGVRGLNR
-726 GIDFSGGRNFVV
+726 GIDFSGGRNYVV

-744 KTQAL
+744 KTQDL
-749 DAQLEEQFP
+749 LNQLTPLFD

-770 TKVRVSTNYKI
+770 TKVRISTNYKI
-781 EDNSE
+781 EDTSE
-786 GVDDEIMGKLYEGLK
+786 GVDDEIMDKLYTGLK
-801 SDLGSMSKE
+801 SELGSLTKG
-810 DFSMSNEEVGVV
+810 DFSMSNESVGIV

-851 LYILFRF
+851 LYILIRF

-873 TSFVVIGFYN
+873 TSFIVIGFYN

-917 DRVREYRKLYP
+917 DRVREYRTLYP

-947 MMTSITT
+947 LMTSITT

-963 FGGESIRS
+963 LGGESIRS

-1007 ALASKK
+1007 ALAAARN

>member
-22 LGFTFVSNHYQN
+22 LSFTFVSNHYQN
-34 VAEKKALAAAGI
+34 VAEQKALAAAGI
-46 TSPDTSNDKYKAALN
+46 KSADTSNEKYKAALN

-69 KKVYPIL
+69 EKVYL
-76 MSKFFDK
+76 
-83 GYTFQQVREKELG
+83 GYYTFQQVREKELG

-135 VMSNQTAQDDF
+135 VSNNQTAQDDF

-159 EGNLAQIFRNIE
+159 EGSLAQIFRGIE
-171 KIKEKPNAN
+171 RIREKPNAN
-180 DAEVQNI
+180 DREVQSI
-187 LKDEVNSMVDNSYK
+187 LNDEVNSMVDNSYK

-212 VQPNIQKLQSTGR
+212 VSPNIQKLQSTGR

-245 AANLEFYETYTLADI
+245 AANLEFYETYTLGDVVGA
-260 VAPLRQLS
+260 LRQLS
-268 DQAKANKTV
+268 DQAQANKT
-277 DTNKEAAATADTTKA
+277 TAAAAADTTST
-292 ENEAV
+292 
-297 AATDAA
+297 AAAPAA
-303 KADSAKAQ
+303 ADSAAQ
-311 EAKAAT
+311 AAPKAAPAQT
-317 AANQGEL
+317 GEK
-324 TLAQLTGFEAMAG
+324 TLAQLTGFEALAG
-337 AGAGSPVI
+337 GGAGSPVL
-345 GYVNVADTAAVNAI
+345 GYVSASDTAAVNAI
-359 IYSPLAKTILPAD
+359 FHSPIAKTILPAD
-372 LKLAWTV
+372 LKVAWTV

-386 GHEAFQLVAL
+386 GQEAFQLVAL

-416 YDQLQGQVVSMT
+416 FDNLQGQVVSMT
-428 MNDEGARQWSRITGQ
+428 MNDEGAHQWSRITGQ

-506 IGPSLGKESIRKG
+506 IGPSLGKESIREG
-519 LISFIIALVLLMF
+519 LISFIIALVLLMI
-532 FMWFAYGWQA
+532 FMVCTYGIYA
-542 GSIANLGLILNLFFT
+542 GSIANLGLLMNLFFT

-676 DKMTFSTSLTRNL
+676 DKMTFNTSLTRHL
-689 MQNVNFNF
+689 MENVSFNF
-697 MGAAKKT
+697 MGAAKRT
-704 SIFVIALTA
+704 SIIVLALIVLMGA
-713 LFAILFGLRGLNR
+713 LFGLRGLNR

-744 KTQAL
+744 STQAL
-749 DAQLEEQFP
+749 ESQLEAQFP
-758 GANTSVITIDND
+758 GATTSVITIDND

-801 SDLGSMSKE
+801 SELGSMSKN
-810 DFSMSNEEVGVV
+810 DFSMSNESVGVV

-883 LHGLLPFSMEIDQT
+883 LHGMLPFSMEIDQT

-928 KQDLYTTF
+928 KQNLYTTF

-947 MMTSITT
+947 TMTSITT

-1007 ALASKK
+1007 ALAAKR

>member
-10 LTIALLLICAFY
+10 LTYALILICLFY
-22 LGFTFVSNHYQN
+22 LSFTFVSNHYQN
-34 VAEKKALAAAGI
+34 KAEQKALATAGI
-46 TSPDTSNDKYKAALN
+46 KSIDTSNEKYKAALN
-61 ECLDSLAN
+61 EYLDSLAN
-69 KKVYPIL
+69 EKVYL
-76 MSKFFDK
+76 
-83 GYTFQQVREKELG
+83 GYYTFQQVREKQLG

-135 VMSNQTAQDDF
+135 VTKNQTAQDDF

-159 EGNLAQIFRNIE
+159 EGSLAQIFRSIE
-171 KIKEKPNAN
+171 RVKEKPNAN
-180 DAEVQNI
+180 DAEVQSI
-187 LKDEVNSMVDNSYK
+187 LNDEVNSMVDNSYK

-245 AANLEFYETYTLADI
+245 AANLEFYETYKASDVI
-260 VAPLRQLS
+260 AALRQLS
-268 DQAKANKTV
+268 DQAMAGT
-277 DTNKEAAATADTTKA
+277 TTAATADTTA
-292 ENEAV
+292 
-297 AATDAA
+297 
-303 KADSAKAQ
+303 
-311 EAKAAT
+311 AAT
-317 AANQGEL
+317 AAADTKAAEAKTAADSAATAAKAAKAKKDAAQ
-324 TLAQLTGFEAMAG
+324 TLAQLTNFEAMAG
-337 AGAGSPVI
+337 SGSPVV
-345 GYVNVADTAAVNAI
+345 GYVLTADTARVNAI
-359 IYSPLAKTILPAD
+359 LNSSVAKTILPAD

-416 YDQLQGQVVSMT
+416 FDNMQGQVVSMT

-506 IGPSLGKESIRKG
+506 IGPSLGKESIQKG
-519 LISFIIALVLLMF
+519 LRSFIIALGLLMI
-532 FMWFAYGWQA
+532 FMWLAYGWQA
-542 GSIANLGLILNLFFT
+542 GSIAILGLILNLFFT
-557 IGILA
+557 MGILA

-676 DKMTFSTSLTRNL
+676 DKMTFNTSLTRNL
-689 MQNVNFNF
+689 MENVNFDF

-704 SIFVIALTA
+704 SLIVLGLIVIMGI
-713 LFAILFGLRGLNR
+713 LFAARGLNR

-749 DAQLEEQFP
+749 LDQLTPLFD

-781 EDNSE
+781 TDSSE
-786 GVDDEIMGKLYEGLK
+786 GVDDEIMDKLYNGLK
-801 SDLGSMSKE
+801 SELGSMTKA
-810 DFSMSNEEVGVV
+810 DFSMSNESVGVV

-837 QAVWAV
+837 EAVLAV

-858 RNIAFSIGALAAVAF
+858 RNIAFSIGALAAVTF
-873 TSFVVIGFYN
+873 TAFVVIGFYN

-917 DRVREYRKLYP
+917 DRVREYRSLYP

-1007 ALASKK
+1007 ALAAKK

>member
-1 MQTKGFIRV
+1 MQIKGFIR
-10 LTIALLLICAFY
+10 LITALLILICLFY
-22 LGFTFVSNHYQN
+22 LSFTVVSTRYQN
-34 VAEKKALAAAGI
+34 KAEQKALAAAGI
-46 TSPDTSNDKYKAALN
+46 KSADTSNDVYKTALN
-61 ECLDSLAN
+61 EYLDSLAN
-69 KKVYPIL
+69 EKVYL
-76 MSKFFDK
+76 
-83 GYTFQQVREKELG
+83 GYTFQEVREKELG

-135 VMSNQTAQDDF
+135 VMKNQTAQDDF

-159 EGNLAQIFRNIE
+159 EGNLAQIFRGIE
-171 KIKEKPNAN
+171 RIKEKPNAN

-187 LKDEVNSMVDNSYK
+187 LNDEVNSMVDNSYK

-245 AANLEFYETYTLADI
+245 AANLEFYQTYTLNDV
-260 VAPLRQLS
+260 VASLRKLS
-268 DQAKANKTV
+268 DQAKVSLAAPSTTAEETAEAAPAAAT
-277 DTNKEAAATADTTKA
+277 DTAAVKAAAADSAAAKKEAAKP
-292 ENEAV
+292 
-297 AATDAA
+297 A
-303 KADSAKAQ
+303 KNDQ
-311 EAKAAT
+311 P
-317 AANQGEL
+317 
-324 TLAQLTGFEAMAG
+324 TLAQLMGFEGLA
-337 AGAGSPVI
+337 SVQPNYPVV
-345 GYVNVADTAAVNAI
+345 GYVAVSDTAAVNAI
-359 IYSPLAKTILPAD
+359 LHSELAKMILPAD

-379 KPEKMQG
+379 KPEKLQN
-386 GHEAFQLVAL
+386 GHEAFQLIAL
-396 RTVNGQPVLNGDV
+396 QTVNKQPVLTGDV

-416 YDQLQGQVVSMT
+416 YDNLQGQVVSMT
-428 MNDEGARQWSRITGQ
+428 MNDEGARQWSRITDQ
-443 NIGKAIAIVLDDQV
+443 NVGKAIAIVLDDQV
-457 YSFPNVNSQIDGGRS
+457 YSFPNVNTRIDGGRS
-472 QISGRFTVEEA
+472 QISGKFSLEEA
-483 GDLANVLESGKMVA
+483 NDLANVLESGKMVA

-519 LISFIIALVLLMF
+519 LISFLVALVLLMI
-532 FMWFAYGWQA
+532 FMVCTYGWQA
-542 GSIANLGLILNLFFT
+542 GMIANLGLFLNLFFT
-557 IGILA
+557 MGILA

-618 IFDSNLTTIITGII
+618 IFDSNLTTIITGAI

-676 DKMTFSTSLTRNL
+676 DKMTFTTSMTRRL
-689 MQNVNFNF
+689 LENVNFNF

-704 SIFVIALTA
+704 SIIVLALIVIMG
-713 LFAILFGLRGLNR
+713 ILFGVRGLNR
-726 GIDFSGGRNFVV
+726 GIDFSGGRNYVV

-744 KTQAL
+744 KTQDL
-749 DAQLEEQFP
+749 LNQLTPLFD

-770 TKVRVSTNYKI
+770 TKVRISTNYKI
-781 EDNSE
+781 EDTSE
-786 GVDDEIMGKLYEGLK
+786 GIDDEIMDKLYTGLK
-801 SDLGSMSKE
+801 SELGSLTKD
-810 DFSMSNEEVGVV
+810 DFSMSNESVGIV

-837 QAVWAV
+837 QAIWAV

-851 LYILFRF
+851 LYILIRF

-873 TSFVVIGFYN
+873 TSFIVIGFYN

-917 DRVREYRKLYP
+917 DRVREYRTLYP

-947 MMTSITT
+947 LMTSITT

-963 FGGESIRS
+963 LGGESIRS

-1007 ALASKK
+1007 ALAAARN